1 MGGFLLFLAPSLVVG
16 RSFPLS
22 PASPPFC
29 SSAACLPSLPSR
41 PLAPRSTSFGAPGRV
56 RSEANPWRPHTV
68 LRGGEQSA
76 GGGAGSAGRSS
87 GRRPP
92 GSRALPSGRFRS
104 NPARGWRTRQGGGPR
119 SERDRS
125 KRGKERDRDARAT
138 EDTPRSSQA
147 WQSKLESFASR
158 GAGKSGHEVQACP
171 PVLSAP
177 GPPTL
182 KCSSWGRRHHDARD
196 CE

>member
-29 SSAACLPSLPSR
+29 SSAARLPSLPSR
-41 PLAPRSTSFGAPGRV
+41 PLAPRSTSSGAPSRV
-56 RSEANPWRPHTV
+56 RSLANPRRPHTV

-104 NPARGWRTRQGGGPR
+104 NPARGWRTRLGGGPR

-125 KRGKERDRDARAT
+125 KRGKERDREARAMGV
-138 EDTPRSSQA
+138 TPRSGPASQHE
-147 WQSKLESFASR
+147 QESCA
-158 GAGKSGHEVQACP
+158 GCWAGKSGHGGPACP
-171 PVLSAP
+171 SVRLAP
-177 GPPTL
+177 GASQGPRL
-182 KCSSWGRRHHDARD
+182 
-196 CE
+196 

>member
-1 MGGFLLFLAPSLVVG
+1 MGGFLLFLTPSLVVG

-56 RSEANPWRPHTV
+56 RSVANPWRPHTV

-76 GGGAGSAGRSS
+76 GGGAGGAGRSS

-104 NPARGWRTRQGGGPR
+104 NPARGWRTKQGGGPR

-125 KRGKERDRDARAT
+125 KRGKERDREARAT
-138 EDTPRSSQA
+138 EDSPRSNPA
-147 WQSKLESFASR
+147 WPRELESFASR
-158 GAGKSGHEVQACP
+158 GPGRSGLGGQACP

-177 GPPTL
+177 RVPDFKVL
-182 KCSSWGRRHHDARD
+182 KLGSAPS
-196 CE
+196 

>member
-56 RSEANPWRPHTV
+56 RSVANPWRPHTV

-125 KRGKERDRDARAT
+125 KRGKERDREARAT
-138 EDTPRSSQA
+138 EDTPRSSPA
-147 WQSKLESFASR
+147 WQSELESFASR
-158 GAGKSGHEVQACP
+158 GAGKSGHGGQACP

-177 GPPTL
+177 WAPDFKVL
-182 KCSSWGRRHHDARD
+182 KLGSAPS
-196 CE
+196 